1 MVTNIDLRLEKY
13 TSGAGLLSVSG
24 FYKKFKNPIEQV
36 MNPQAQNVELSWRNV
51 DEASLIGIEFEAKEI
66 VFKENEYLNI
76 GFNTSL
82 IKSETKIDS
91 LELDLIRAF
100 DPNHPETRPMFG
112 QSPYIIN
119 FTQYQKQMVS

>member
-1 MVTNIDLRLEKY
+1 
-13 TSGAGLLSVSG
+13 
-24 FYKKFKNPIEQV
+24 

-51 DEASLIGIEFEAKEI
+51 DEASLIGIEFEAKKKF
-66 VFKENEYLNI
+66 VFNENEYLNI

-91 LELDLIRAF
+91 LELELIRAF

-119 FTQYQKQMVS
+119 FTQYQNKWSIGANFNVSGRNIVVVQKELLMFIKHLNLCLI